1 MKKSVT
7 YVFCAISVIAIVAA
21 LIAGSAGAKSEDNN
35 IYLAR
40 QEEVHSAAE
49 LLREL
54 GVSEDSKAIQA
65 LSEEWWRCEARLHP
79 CFSEDEVIMLAKTI
93 YGEAGSIKSV
103 TEQACVAWTVC
114 NHVDEPSLQ
123 VDSIKEALTK
133 PGRFYYKSSFPAN
146 EELIWLARDVL
157 ERWNME
163 KLGYNGPGCVLPKDY
178 LYYSGDGKHNYF
190 RNAYRGGT
198 RWDYSL
204 PSPYKS

>member
-1 MKKSVT
+1 MKKIVT
-7 YVFCAISVIAIVAA
+7 YVLCAIAVIAVVAA
-21 LIAGSAGAKSEDNN
+21 LIAGSAGANREEDNV
-35 IYLAR
+35 YRAR
-40 QEEVHSAAE
+40 QKEVHAAAE

-54 GVSEDSKAIQA
+54 GVPEDSEAIQA

-79 CFSEDEVIMLAKTI
+79 CFAEDEVVMLAKTI
-93 YGEAGSIKSV
+93 WGEARGVGSV

-114 NHVDEPSLQ
+114 NHVDEPSMR

-133 PGRFYYKSSFPAN
+133 PGRFYYKSSFPAT
-146 EELIWLARDVL
+146 EDLLWLARDVL

-163 KLGYNGPGCVLPKDY
+163 KLGYKGSGRVLPTDY

-204 PSPYKS
+204 PSPYES